1 MNDEAILEWIRHPAS
16 REAGYRQL
24 VIKYQVKLYHVI
36 RRQVEDHADADD
48 VLQNTFIK
56 VFRNI
61 NSFEGRASLFTWL
74 YRIACNETSSYL
86 KQKKRHPVS
95 TLEPLQNAT
104 ADAFVDTGEI
114 NNALSGIVARLPD
127 RQQEVFR
134 MRYFEQLSY
143 KEIAAILQL
152 TEGALKASF
161 HHAVRKIEEEFR
173 SKQIL

>member
-1 MNDEAILEWIRHPAS
+1 MNDEAILEWIRQPGS

-24 VIKYQVKLYHVI
+24 VMKYQVKLYHVI

-56 VFRNI
+56 VFRNL
-61 NSFEGRASLFTWL
+61 NRFEGRASLFTWM

-86 KQKKRHPVS
+86 KQKKRNPVS
-95 TLEPLQNAT
+95 TLESLDQAK
-104 ADAFVDTGEI
+104 ADAYVDSGEVSSDLI
-114 NNALSGIVARLPD
+114 SMVARLPD